1 MLFIASYMYYEIVF
15 EIFYKSIHYLKK
27 EQEEKKIIK
36 YCYFDYFILKTP
48 KVKSD
53 FHDSV

>member
-1 MLFIASYMYYEIVF
+1 MYYEIVF